1 MLSVVHFS
9 PTALSHTQR
18 HCRHAQLG
26 RRLLKGRI
34 RLHKLY
40 GIFLQP
46 ASLYAS
52 TITSHRICFNCSHS
66 CEIPCI
72 PMFYGCLLLQS
83 LPISLF
89 ASLAFWYPSLH
100 LCIFS
105 KLFAL
110 VDGVV
115 CFSRFDLC
123 EMWTPS
129 EYVKIC
135 MENVC
140 SGWCDNALLL
150 ITLPGSLLCLSRW
163 SKYRHHTDN
172 MWIFIPI
179 WAVST
184 SSYAKTLL
192 IISQP
197 TQCVVWG
204 QGGQGEAAGRPM
216 VNGNANQSCC
226 SCCVW
231 RKSHRWPAYNPP
243 LLLQ

>member
-1 MLSVVHFS
+1 MIEYSRGGGRKKIGFLVLLIAYLWILCTVCTSPHHWWRLWILAMLSVVHLS
-9 PTALSHTQR
+9 PTALSHTQW

-26 RRLLKGRI
+26 RRLLQGRI

-40 GIFLQP
+40 SIFLQP

-115 CFSRFDLC
+115 CFL
-123 EMWTPS
+123 
-129 EYVKIC
+129 
-135 MENVC
+135 
-140 SGWCDNALLL
+140 
-150 ITLPGSLLCLSRW
+150 
-163 SKYRHHTDN
+163 
-172 MWIFIPI
+172 
-179 WAVST
+179 
-184 SSYAKTLL
+184 
-192 IISQP
+192 
-197 TQCVVWG
+197 
-204 QGGQGEAAGRPM
+204 
-216 VNGNANQSCC
+216 
-226 SCCVW
+226 
-231 RKSHRWPAYNPP
+231 
-243 LLLQ
+243 

>member
-1 MLSVVHFS
+1 MLSVVHLS

-40 GIFLQP
+40 SIFLQL

-83 LPISLF
+83 LSISLF

-105 KLFAL
+105 MLYAL

-115 CFSRFDLC
+115 CQDLKGECLQQVTWWCTSAHNLARLSCFS
-123 EMWTPS
+123 
-129 EYVKIC
+129 
-135 MENVC
+135 N
-140 SGWCDNALLL
+140 
-150 ITLPGSLLCLSRW
+150 W
-163 SKYRHHTDN
+163 SKCRFTLTICGLRFQCGRYPQQHTQRPC
-172 MWIFIPI
+172 WFEI
-179 WAVST
+179 AVSQ
-184 SSYAKTLL
+184 L
-192 IISQP
+192 
-197 TQCVVWG
+197 TQC
-204 QGGQGEAAGRPM
+204 M
-216 VNGNANQSCC
+216 F
-226 SCCVW
+226 
-231 RKSHRWPAYNPP
+231 
-243 LLLQ
+243 